1 MTATS
6 KSKSYYE
13 QVLSKI
19 YARRLRGNNQQK
31 CIYFSNQ
38 DQINMSLSVKNVVA
52 MNFMCPIIK
61 VFHLEILS
69 IL

>member
-19 YARRLRGNNQQK
+19 YARRLRENNQQK

-52 MNFMCPIIK
+52 MNFMCPIIN
-61 VFHLEILS
+61 VFHL
-69 IL
+69 